1 MARSTF
7 RVLFYTNGSKEKN
20 GIVPIHGEVLPESR
34 LQRAADRHA
43 HQRQAAV
50 LRRRTILGGTQAEVH
65 DREGCLPSG
74 ERPGGQI
81 QTRTC
86 HQRATDWRMVQRT
99 IQ

>member
-50 LRRRTILGGTQAEVH
+50 LRGRTLFGGTQAEVQ
-65 DREGCLPSG
+65 DRKSRLPSG
-74 ERPGGQI
+74 ERPERQ
-81 QTRTC
+81 
-86 HQRATDWRMVQRT
+86 V
-99 IQ
+99 